1 MKAAIYARVS
11 TDKQG
16 RDQTIDSQLEA
27 LRRWATAHGHE
38 LKDDHV
44 YIDEGYSGARLDRP
58 ALDRLRDAAREGEF
72 DVLGVYSPDR
82 LARRY
87 AYQVL
92 LLEELRKA
100 ACAVEFIERPI
111 SDDPH
116 DQLLLQIQGAIA
128 EYERAVLGER
138 FRRGKLQKA
147 RAGHWIAGQAPYG
160 YRYVPNRDG
169 VPGHLEIEEVEAG
182 VVRMLYRWLIEERM
196 TVRQILK
203 RLAAGP
209 WRPRNGK
216 RLWSNSVV
224 HRVLSDPLYS
234 GTAYANRHVL
244 VAPRRPRSAGPR
256 AGLPTCRKDR
266 PREEWIPI
274 PVPALVDA
282 MTYRDASEQL
292 ARNSA
297 LSFRNNTRN
306 DYLLRCLLT
315 CRTCGLAMCGVTT
328 SGARGRR
335 QHRYYMCHGKDTL
348 ARDRAHPCPQRRPRA
363 EELEAA
369 VWDHVKGLLDDPST
383 LAAQFEERARQADAP
398 DADAHA
404 AGQKWEAQLRRL
416 DREEQRLLDAY
427 QAEAIDLDELKR
439 RREQINSRK
448 HLLSLQRDQEQRLRS
463 ERQTA
468 KEVWADLTAFC
479 ERVRSRLDEATLA
492 ERQRI
497 LQLLI
502 DRVIVGE
509 DTLEIR
515 HVIPLGRLKAEPA
528 SPCPTDPTGSG
539 GGEGDEPEGT
549 APNGLGARLRT
560 DGVEATDLMLD
571 RAEDLGNGLRIQLRT
586 VGGDAVED
594 QPAVSQDSP
603 KPLEERPDILVSRV
617 VVEDLVAEPFER
629 AVVDDRQDTEGT
641 VVQLVSG
648 DIPGEA
654 VEGPIK
660 VGPPDSLGRLFPPW
674 PPPNSGWWRRGRRPD
689 GLARDANWRFDRAC
703 RPPRPAG
710 RPKPRP
716 AGCSGPW
723 TRPGRTCRR

>member
-1 MKAAIYARVS
+1 MRAAIYARVS

-16 RDQTIDSQLEA
+16 RDQTVDSQLDA
-27 LRRWATAHGHE
+27 LRRWVTAHGHE
-38 LKDDHV
+38 LKNDHV

-87 AYQVL
+87 AYQIL
-92 LLEELRKA
+92 LLEEFRKA

-128 EYERAVLGER
+128 EYERAVLAER

-147 RAGHWIAGQAPYG
+147 RAGQWGAGRAPYG
-160 YRYVPNRDG
+160 YCYVPKRDG
-169 VPGHLEIEEVEAG
+169 VPGHLEVDEAEAE
-182 VVRMLYRWLIEERM
+182 VVRMLYRWLIDERM

-216 RLWSNSVV
+216 RLWSNSIV
-224 HRVLSDPLYS
+224 HRILSDPLYT
-234 GTAYANRHVL
+234 GTAYANRHVF
-244 VAPRRPRSAGPR
+244 VVPRKPRSTGPR
-256 AGLPTCRKDR
+256 AGLPTCRKPR
-266 PREEWIPI
+266 PRAEWIPI
-274 PVPALVDA
+274 PVPAIIDE
-282 MTYRDASEQL
+282 MTHQHAIDQL
-292 ARNSA
+292 ARNSV

-315 CRTCGLAMCGVTT
+315 CRTCGLAMFGVTT
-328 SGARGRR
+328 SGAGGRR
-335 QHRYYMCHGKDTL
+335 MHRYYMCHGKDTV
-348 ARDRAHPCPQRRPRA
+348 ARDRECRCPQARTKV
-363 EELEAA
+363 EELDAA
-369 VWDHVKGLLDDPST
+369 VWDHVKRLLNDPAT
-383 LAAQFEERARQADAP
+383 LAAQFEERAKQVDAL

-427 QAEAIDLDELKR
+427 QAEAIDLDELKQ
-439 RREQINSRK
+439 RREQIRGRRQVITT
-448 HLLSLQRDQEQRLRS
+448 QRDQEQRLRY

-479 ERVRSRLDEATLA
+479 ERVRSRLDDATLA

-515 HVIPLGRLKAEPA
+515 HVIPLGRLKAESA
-528 SPCPTDPTGSG
+528 SPGPTDPAGSG
-539 GGEGDEPEGT
+539 GGEGSEPEGT
-549 APNGLGARLRT
+549 PPIGLGARLRS
-560 DGVEATDLMLD
+560 DGVDPAPLLLRRVPHLTHRFPKAQRPVPDRQARLD
-571 RAEDLGNGLRIQLRT
+571 RQAMGLHVEQQLLPRLLALPVAVGDGDQLLLPLGGRPPQHQ
-586 VGGDAVED
+586 DA
-594 QPAVSQDSP
+594 
-603 KPLEERPDILVSRV
+603 L
-617 VVEDLVAEPFER
+617 
-629 AVVDDRQDTEGT
+629 
-641 VVQLVSG
+641 
-648 DIPGEA
+648 
-654 VEGPIK
+654 
-660 VGPPDSLGRLFPPW
+660 
-674 PPPNSGWWRRGRRPD
+674 PPPSRRMLKCTPS
-689 GLARDANWRFDRAC
+689 AQME
-703 RPPRPAG
+703 
-710 RPKPRP
+710 
-716 AGCSGPW
+716 
-723 TRPGRTCRR
+723 T